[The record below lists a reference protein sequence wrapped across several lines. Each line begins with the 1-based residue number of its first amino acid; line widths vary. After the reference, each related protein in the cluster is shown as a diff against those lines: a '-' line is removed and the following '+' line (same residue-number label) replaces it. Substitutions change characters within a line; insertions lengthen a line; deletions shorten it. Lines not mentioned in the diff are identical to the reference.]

1 MKVLGSLVSKK
12 KKKTYHFNH
21 RAPHSWGVFFF
32 GRSRVKKYFEVKN
45 WSKFQHYK
53 DRHPPWIK
61 LHRELFDDHEFYCL
75 PDASKLQLMLIWL
88 LASQKDN
95 HIEYDEKWLK
105 NKLGIKG
112 TMNLKPLFDK
122 GFISLSSGYL
132 ADCEHDASP
141 EAEAEAEAYNKEA
154 EIDRAKKSLE
164 ILAYLNLKT
173 KKQFLPKKTSI
184 GFINARLLEGHT
196 VDEFKTVVDN
206 MVTKWIDDP
215 KMNQYLRP
223 STLFAH
229 TKFEGYLNA
238 TPLHVVSDADQK
250 EREETKKLREEL
262 GLR

>member
-1 MKVLGSLVSKK
+1 M
-12 KKKTYHFNH
+12 
-21 RAPHSWGVFFF
+21 
-32 GRSRVKKYFEVKN
+32 KKYLEVKN

-95 HIEYDEKWLK
+95 HIEYDEQWLK
-105 NKLGIKG
+105 HKLGIKG

-122 GFISLSSGYL
+122 GFLTLSSTPL

-141 EAEAEAEAYNKEA
+141 ETEAEAEAEAETYKQET
-154 EIDRAKKSLE
+154 DRAKKSLE
-164 ILAYLNLKT
+164 ILTYLNLKT

-196 VDEFKTVVDN
+196 VEQFKSVVDN
-206 MVTKWIDDP
+206 KVPIWINDP
-215 KMNQYLRP
+215 KMNEYLRP
-223 STLFAH
+223 STLFSKKH
-229 TKFEGYLNA
+229 FDEYLNA
-238 TPLHVVSDADQK
+238 KPISGLSEADEQRRK
-250 EREETKKLREEL
+250 ESNDKMNEIIKAQEERYLATKSEKELEEL
-262 GLR
+262 NRE